1 MTPNEITRIIEGTVV
16 FAGICAIFYAVF
28 KNTTVKQTIANQK
41 DLIEL
46 LTSQVN
52 ELRTLHLENEKAIS
66 KLSGQ
71 IEVYKEIPLKDIA
84 TSLQQISTNQRKIL
98 EVTTT
103 KGAINGN

>member
-16 FAGICAIFYAVF
+16 FAGIAAIFYAVF
-28 KNTTVKQTIANQK
+28 KNSTVKETIRNQK
-41 DLIEL
+41 ELIEL
-46 LTSQVN
+46 LTTQVN

-84 TSLQQISTNQRKIL
+84 TSLQQISSNQVNIL
-98 EVTTT
+98 EVITT